1 MILRS
6 IALLACLVVSGP
18 TAVALQAA
26 AEKDLQKSA
35 LRVLLVAHDP
45 ESPQVSFPDLATE
58 RTHALYSERRD
69 AFAKLLREHFQD
81 VRVVLADDYRAG
93 MSDDVDVTVFDARPA
108 RELDRSF
115 SRPALMIGEASPR
128 IGERLGLK
136 LDWL

>member
-6 IALLACLVVSGP
+6 IALLACLVAGAPALAGP
-18 TAVALQAA
+18 QENAP
-26 AEKDLQKSA
+26 KSA

-45 ESPQVSFPDLATE
+45 SSPQVSFPDMATE

-69 AFAKLLREHFQD
+69 AFAALLREHFQN
-81 VRVVLADDYRAG
+81 VRVVHASQYTPA
-93 MSDDVDVTVFDARPA
+93 MSGEEDVTVFDARPA

-115 SRPALMIGEASPR
+115 SHPALMIGETSPR
-128 IGERLGLK
+128 MGEPLGLK